1 MQIILFRITFNKMR
15 PNTFKLTI
23 KCSNFINFI
32 TSVFCLCSSCKTYVA
47 FLIKPWVIFY
57 MSPPSY
63 PLFILRKLLS
73 REQLLLSP
81 VQIHII
87 FKFTFWWRRNKCYL
101 NPMKCVNYTELHEIM
116 GERAKKNCRIAS
128 WVSWAYLVR
137 LMSLSPTW

>member
-1 MQIILFRITFNKMR
+1 MR
-15 PNTFKLTI
+15 PNIFRLTI
-23 KCSNFINFI
+23 NCSNFINFI
-32 TSVFCLCSSCKTYVA
+32 TSFFCFCSSCKTYVT
-47 FLIKPWVIFY
+47 FLIKTWVMFY
-57 MSPPSY
+57 MSPPSSS
-63 PLFILRKLLS
+63 LFILHCKTVHKLLS

-116 GERAKKNCRIAS
+116 GERAKKNYTIAP

-137 LMSLSPTW
+137 LMSLSPRW